1 MKRLIPIA
9 LLMAACSAP
18 EKKEPEVIENRGS
31 VSEADREMPLPGPV
45 QTPPPAV
52 DAEPDTSNVEVFQLK
67 MGETY
72 NAMTGIAVTLVDVV
86 AAPGKSTLV
95 VDFSDGEQSAQLEH
109 SGSPAYLEGVVF
121 DALYTVSIEG
131 DLVMATLTRD
141 LPSAPIDI
149 ATAGGI
155 AAEHF
160 NERPDCGSATAM
172 GSKGQRNGT
181 LLVFAVNGETVVCQ
195 VQVGLYTRRVID

>member
-1 MKRLIPIA
+1 ML
-9 LLMAACSAP
+9 AACSAP
-18 EKKEPEVIENRGS
+18 EKKEAEVIENRGS
-31 VSEADREMPLPGPV
+31 VTEADREMPLPGPV
-45 QTPPPAV
+45 QTPPPSP
-52 DAEPDTSNVEVFQLK
+52 DAEPDESNIEVFQLK

-72 NAMTGIAVTLVDVV
+72 NAMTGIAVTLVDVH

-95 VDFSDGEQSAQLEH
+95 VDFSDGEHNTQVEH

-131 DLVMATLTRD
+131 ELVMATLTRD
-141 LPSAPIDI
+141 VPSAPIDI

-160 NERPDCGSATAM
+160 NERPDCSGATAM

-181 LLVFAVNGETVVCQ
+181 LLVLAMNGENVLCQ